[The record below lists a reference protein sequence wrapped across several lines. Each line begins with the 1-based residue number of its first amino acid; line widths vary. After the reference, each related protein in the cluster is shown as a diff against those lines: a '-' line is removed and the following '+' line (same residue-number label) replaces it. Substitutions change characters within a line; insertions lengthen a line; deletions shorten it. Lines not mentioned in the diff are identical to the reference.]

1 MRRFCRGALVLLLA
15 PALGGCQL
23 FGALTQSVGSLL
35 GVAISLA
42 AIAIPF
48 VLSYYLYKRN

>member
-1 MRRFCRGALVLLLA
+1 MRRFGRGALVLLLA

-48 VLSYYLYKRN
+48 VLSYYLYKK

>member
-1 MRRFCRGALVLLLA
+1 MKGFRRGVLVLLLA

-48 VLSYYLYKRN
+48 VLSYYLYRRN